1 MKSINPSF
9 LSLNTELRTNS
20 NFMTMA
26 KCQLTSQG
34 PIGYE
39 EKGSDETIGK
49 KNVLFQLICIK
60 YKCFISLTFF

>member
-1 MKSINPSF
+1 MQSRNPTF
-9 LSLNTELRTNS
+9 LSLNTELRTKS

-39 EKGSDETIGK
+39 EKGSDETIAK
-49 KNVLFQLICIK
+49 KM
-60 YKCFISLTFF
+60 YFFS